1 MREMVKLGAA
11 IAALTAALAVGA
23 CGGGVRQRAGGK
35 PTGRTTVLR
44 LANANG
50 GIGDLQLFI
59 DQVAKLSG
67 GRLRIEAVN
76 GWRKGQTEYEKG
88 LIQDVRAGKADL
100 GWVGSRVLASVGVRS
115 FEPLHAPFFID
126 SYELERKALD
136 SNTVAR
142 MLRDL
147 ERIGL
152 SGIAVLPGGLEYLQ
166 LDRKIK
172 DPADIAGL
180 RIGYYDSPLHKAA
193 LAALGARPTAIPTS
207 ESVRGLDGFAAGV
220 GSVYGNGYN
229 NTAKYTVA
237 DTPLWPRPLV
247 VFANKQKWASLPQA
261 DRDLIT
267 QAARQ
272 ARVSMLAALPK
283 SEQTAMMHLCN
294 IGDRLVNI
302 GDAAQARMQE
312 AVLPLF
318 AKLRNDPATTDAMA
332 EIEALRTGS
341 PHHVR
346 CPASAS
352 ASTQQSALTGVFEAT
367 ERKTDTGA
375 SASGDFADAE
385 ADAIKMRLELSGGR
399 AVITDYLP
407 DGPSPGYDEPYSIFK
422 DIIKFEARDNP
433 FTARWKLD
441 GNKLRFTDI
450 SGPPGDQFVWG
461 RTWIKTG

>member
-1 MREMVKLGAA
+1 MRQMVKLGAA

-23 CGGGVRQRAGGK
+23 CGGGVRQRAGGE
-35 PTGRTTVLR
+35 PAGSRTTVLR

-50 GIGDLQLFI
+50 NIGDLQLFI

-76 GWRKGQTEYEKG
+76 GWRKGQIEYEKG
-88 LIQDVRAGKADL
+88 LIQDVKAGKADL
-100 GWVGSRVLASVGVRS
+100 GWVGSRVLASVGVNS

-126 SYELERKALD
+126 SYALERKVLD
-136 SNTVAR
+136 SNTVER

-147 ERIGL
+147 DRIGL

-166 LDRKIK
+166 VDRNVNG
-172 DPADIAGL
+172 PGSIAGL
-180 RIGYYDSPLHKAA
+180 RIGYYASPLHKAA
-193 LAALGARPTAIPTS
+193 LSALGAQPTAIPTG
-207 ESVRGLDGFAAGV
+207 EWIRGLDGFAAGV
-220 GSVYGNGYN
+220 GSVYGNGYYRS
-229 NTAKYTVA
+229 AKYTVA

-247 VFANKQKWASLPQA
+247 VFANKQKWASLPRA

-267 QAARQ
+267 QAAQQ
-272 ARVSMLAALPK
+272 ARTSMGAALPE
-283 SEQTAMMHLCN
+283 SEETAMLELCKTS
-294 IGDRLVNI
+294 DRLINI

-318 AKLRNDPATTDAMA
+318 AKLRNEPATSDAMA

-346 CPASAS
+346 CPAI
-352 ASTQQSALTGVFEAT
+352 ASTEHSALTGVFETT
-367 ERKTDTGA
+367 EHKTDKGA
-375 SASGDFADAE
+375 SDPDFQKLGVGE
-385 ADAIKMRLELSGGR
+385 IKMRLELSGGR
-399 AVITDYLP
+399 AVITEYLP
-407 DGPSPGYDEPYSIFK
+407 DGPDNGYNERYSIFK
-422 DIIKFEARDNP
+422 DIIKFEAADNP

-450 SGPPGDQFVWG
+450 SGPPGDKFVWG